1 MKRTSIGG
9 QAVLEGVMMRAP
21 EGIAVAVRKGG
32 EIVKKYDPFVS
43 ASKRNKFFG
52 LPVVRGVVSFVES
65 LTIGMKTLTYSA
77 DVLGIEEE
85 EKPSKFEEFIAKKTG
100 KDAMKVMMGFAVVVA
115 VAMAV
120 GIFFILP
127 NVLANFLRPLVAS
140 PFLMNLIE
148 GVTRLIIFLVYI
160 VCISGMKDIRRVFM
174 YHGAEH
180 KVIACYEA
188 EEELAVKNA
197 REKTRLHPR
206 CGTNYLLLVM
216 VVSIIFFSFFG
227 WSMNPFLR
235 LLIRIGCIPIVAG
248 LAYEV
253 LKLAAKSDNALCRAV
268 RFPGLMLQKLTT
280 REPEDEMIEVALAAF
295 DLAVKGEDVKSEATA
310 EPDTL

>member
-21 EGIAVAVRKGG
+21 EGIAVAVRKGD
-32 EIVKKYDPFVS
+32 EIVKKFDPYVS

-52 LPVVRGVVSFVES
+52 MPVVRGVVSFVES

-77 DVLGIEEE
+77 DVLGLEEE
-85 EKPSKFEEFIAKKTG
+85 ETPSKFEEFIAKKTG

-120 GIFFILP
+120 GLFFILP

-140 PFLMNLIE
+140 SFMMNLIE
-148 GVTRLIIFLVYI
+148 GLTRLLIFFGYIIL
-160 VCISGMKDIRRVFM
+160 ISGMKDIRRVFM

-188 EEELAVKNA
+188 EEEMTVENA
-197 REKTRLHPR
+197 RGKTRLHPR
-206 CGTNYLLLVM
+206 CGTNYLFLVM
-216 VVSIIFFSFFG
+216 MVSIIFFSFFG

-253 LKLAAKSDNALCRAV
+253 LKLAAKSDNVLCRIV

-280 REPEDEMIEVALAAF
+280 RDPEDGMIEVALAAF
-295 DLAVKGEDVKSEATA
+295 DLATKGEEVK
-310 EPDTL
+310 

>member
-21 EGIAVAVRKGG
+21 EGIAVAVRKGD
-32 EIVKKYDPFVS
+32 EIVKKFYPYVS
-43 ASKRNKFFG
+43 ASKRKKFFG

-77 DVLGIEEE
+77 DVLGLEEE
-85 EKPSKFEEFIAKKTG
+85 ETPSKFEEFIAKKTG
-100 KDAMKVMMGFAVVVA
+100 KDAMKVMMGFAVVIA

-120 GIFFILP
+120 GLFFILP

-140 PFLMNLIE
+140 SLLMNLIE
-148 GVTRLIIFLVYI
+148 GLTRLIIFFGYI
-160 VCISGMKDIRRVFM
+160 VLISGMKDIRRVFM

-188 EEELAVKNA
+188 EEELNVENA
-197 REKTRLHPR
+197 RTKARLHPR
-206 CGTNYLLLVM
+206 CGTNYLFLVM
-216 VVSIIFFSFFG
+216 MVSIVFFSFFG

-235 LLIRIGCIPIVAG
+235 LLIRIACIPVVAG

-280 REPEDEMIEVALAAF
+280 REPEDGMIEVALAAF
-295 DLAVKGEDVKSEATA
+295 DLATKGETVETESA
-310 EPDTL
+310 EPEASL